1 MPSSG
6 NASKSVSAGAPAAT
20 GRIGCAWLSIAR
32 IDVMYLAN
40 AESIGAWAA
49 NSPLATKPSSA
60 MHQNAVL
67 RGLVMSLKKEFGRPI
82 FATSDPMVA
91 RGTTQR
97 SGTASRRIHDPTV

>member
-1 MPSSG
+1 
-6 NASKSVSAGAPAAT
+6 
-20 GRIGCAWLSIAR
+20 
-32 IDVMYLAN
+32 
-40 AESIGAWAA
+40 
-49 NSPLATKPSSA
+49 

-82 FATSDPMVA
+82 FAISDPMVA